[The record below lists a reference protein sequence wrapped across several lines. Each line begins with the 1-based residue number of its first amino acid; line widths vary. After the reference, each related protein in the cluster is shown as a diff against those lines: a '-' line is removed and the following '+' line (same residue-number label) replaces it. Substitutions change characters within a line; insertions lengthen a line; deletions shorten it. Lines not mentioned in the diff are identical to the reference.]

1 MAVLAPP
8 EERVA
13 ADERHSA
20 SEVTQA
26 IVDHLDRGVARVL
39 IGEGLEEWEFPVRL
53 LPENVTDGTVLLL
66 EANGGTYTVV
76 GVGMNRPSVEDR
88 LCRGLNRR
96 RPIVFPLPQRDT
108 TDEEPAEPRAPR
120 VSQLARQLGH

>member
-8 EERVA
+8 EEQTAVTGEQA
-13 ADERHSA
+13 ARD
-20 SEVTQA
+20 VTQA

-39 IGEGLEEWEFPVRL
+39 IGDGLEEWEFPVRL

-66 EANGGTYTVV
+66 EARGGTYNVLGI
-76 GVGMNRPSVEDR
+76 GVNQPTVEDR

-96 RPIVFPLPQRDT
+96 RPIAFPLPQRDAC
-108 TDEEPAEPRAPR
+108 DEAPAEERAPR
-120 VSQLARQLGH
+120 ASRLLRDLGQ